1 MDEVDDH
8 DVTNPFNLTASEI
21 GESQPLGSQASFI
34 SNDGTILMG
43 DNLIN
48 QPRKVRWEVERGTK
62 GGAWEGGKNG
72 ESQPA
77 IST

>member
-21 GESQPLGSQASFI
+21 GDSQPLGSQASFI

-48 QPRKVRWEVERGTK
+48 QPRKVR
-62 GGAWEGGKNG
+62 
-72 ESQPA
+72 A
-77 IST
+77 ILFENMHGD